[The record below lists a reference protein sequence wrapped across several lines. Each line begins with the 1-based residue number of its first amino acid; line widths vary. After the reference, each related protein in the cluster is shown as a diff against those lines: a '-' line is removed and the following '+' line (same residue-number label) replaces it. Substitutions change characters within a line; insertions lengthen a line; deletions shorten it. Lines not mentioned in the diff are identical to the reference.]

1 MYKWQLKRR
10 YNKIVEKLNALS
22 FPHPG
27 IDIFK
32 FTDWFMTVLDEDF
45 NEIEVFWIPKKYPSE
60 LDKHIFDKM
69 DITQRIACHRIKNG
83 IDDIVNQISKSLA
96 NEVNRYCRYRKTYTK
111 EPYLKDFKLWFSGC
125 QEYASCWLEI
135 NPFTGMTY
143 LEAVNKTFAKWDP
156 QVLNDYRDYVKRT
169 LVTKAGDKPITG
181 DIPSTTVWSFLS
193 WHYEINL
200 PTIEA
205 NRRTEKCQAFI
216 DELEEYREAN
226 KKG

>member
-10 YNKIVEKLNALS
+10 YNKIVEKLNALR

-32 FTDWFMTVLDEDF
+32 FTDWFMTVLDENFD
-45 NEIEVFWIPKKYPSE
+45 EIEVFWIPKKYPSE

-69 DITQRIACHRIKNG
+69 DITGRIACHMIKND

-96 NEVNRYCRYRKTYTK
+96 NEVNRYCRYRKTYTE
-111 EPYLKDFKLWFSGC
+111 EPYLKDFKLRFNGC

-205 NRRTEKCQAFI
+205 NKRTEKCQAFI

>member
-1 MYKWQLKRR
+1 MYKWQVKRR

-27 IDIFK
+27 IDTFK
-32 FTDWFMTVLDEDF
+32 FTDWFKPYLDETF
-45 NEIEVFWIPKKYPSE
+45 EEIEIFWIIKKYPSE
-60 LDKHIFDKM
+60 IDKQIFDQLN
-69 DITQRIACHRIKNG
+69 ITSRIAGHRLKED
-83 IDDIVNQISKSLA
+83 IDEIVNKISKCLA
-96 NEVNRYCRYRKTYTK
+96 GEVDRYCRYKKTYTE
-111 EPYLKDFKLWFSGC
+111 EPYLKDFKLWFDSC
-125 QEYASCWLEI
+125 PEYASCWLEI

-156 QVLNDYRDYVKRT
+156 QVLNDYRNFVKNA
-169 LVTKAGDKPITG
+169 LVNKAGDKPITG
-181 DIPSTTVWSFLS
+181 DVPSTTVWSFLS
-193 WHYEINL
+193 WHYRINL

>member
-69 DITQRIACHRIKNG
+69 DITGRIACHRIKND

-96 NEVNRYCRYRKTYTK
+96 NEVNRYCRYKKTYTK

-143 LEAVNKTFAKWDP
+143 LEAVNKMFAKWDP

-205 NRRTEKCQAFI
+205 NQRTEKCQTFI

>member
-1 MYKWQLKRR
+1 MYKWQVKRR

-22 FPHPG
+22 FPHPD

-32 FTDWFMTVLDEDF
+32 FTDWFMPVLDETF
-45 NEIEVFWIPKKYPSE
+45 EEIEIFWIIKKHPSE
-60 LDKHIFDKM
+60 LDKHIFDQM
-69 DITQRIACHRIKNG
+69 NITTRISSYRLREDI
-83 IDDIVNQISKSLA
+83 DEIVNRISKCLTE
-96 NEVNRYCRYRKTYTK
+96 EVNRYCRYKKTYTE
-111 EPYLKDFKLWFSGC
+111 EPYLQDFKLWFDSC
-125 QEYASCWLEI
+125 PEYASCWLEV

-156 QVLNDYRDYVKRT
+156 QVLNDYRNYVKNALINR
-169 LVTKAGDKPITG
+169 AGDKPITG

-193 WHYEINL
+193 WHYRINL